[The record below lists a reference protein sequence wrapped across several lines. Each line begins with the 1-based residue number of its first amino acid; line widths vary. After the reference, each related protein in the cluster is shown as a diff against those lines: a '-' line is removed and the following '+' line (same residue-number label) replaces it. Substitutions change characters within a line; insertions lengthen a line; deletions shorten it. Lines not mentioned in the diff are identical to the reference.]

1 MTWTIADTAGLLLLA
16 MAVTS
21 AWCVGRGLLIAN
33 RRKKEGGPC
42 N

>member
-16 MAVTS
+16 MVIASV
-21 AWCVGRGLLIAN
+21 WCAERAALIAN
-33 RRKKEGGPC
+33 RRKKESGPC